1 VWPSVPNDHSHAR
14 SGEYQNLEAMVTSRI
29 GLDDVVKD
37 GFEQLIHNKDEHVKI
52 LVSPKPELLRKP

>member
-1 VWPSVPNDHSHAR
+1 
-14 SGEYQNLEAMVTSRI
+14 MVTSRI